1 MKLSDLLGAGG
12 VTINAKNINIINT
25 DSGNDEKEVVNPGIE
40 YGKDEKAKW
49 SPPLQQELS
58 VMKNAIG
65 TTPNPDTTEK
75 DPNAEAQ
82 VEQEKNKKVED
93 QLEFMKRLV
102 AILSQ

>member
-25 DSGNDEKEVVNPGIE
+25 APEDSKEVVNPGIE

-65 TTPNPDTTEK
+65 TTPDPDTTEK
-75 DPNAEAQ
+75 DPEVEATSKRENMDNQ
-82 VEQEKNKKVED
+82 I
-93 QLEFMKRLV
+93 EFMKRLV

>member
-25 DSGNDEKEVVNPGIE
+25 APEDDKEVVNPGIE
-40 YGKDEKAKW
+40 YGKDQKAKW

-58 VMKNAIG
+58 VMKSAVG
-65 TTPNPDTTEK
+65 ETPSPDTTVK

-82 VEQEKNKKVED
+82 VAQAKGEKMDN
-93 QLEFMKRLV
+93 QIEFMKRLV